1 MTDYFAVQLPP
12 EQIRAISSIGL
23 AHLGDA
29 VFELLVRTWLC
40 AGGKATGRGLHRA
53 VHLVVLQQIVELA
66 LGVRAHG
73 TELVQPEQ
81 LAVAAHPQLAEHRA
95 CTRAVDPDCN
105 AGKEHQRRKH
115 HQRQQ
120 RKEDILCAAHTPVG
134 AVLMKIR
141 LTVDR
146 DRLADAKLCAGLLHP
161 TGLQPVFR
169 FWRSGYSCHT

>member
-1 MTDYFAVQLPP
+1 MLVLRMKWPTRVMRGVVL
-12 EQIRAISSIGL
+12 
-23 AHLGDA
+23 HL
-29 VFELLVRTWLC
+29 E
-40 AGGKATGRGLHRA
+40 HRA

-105 AGKEHQRRKH
+105 AGKEHQRGKRD
-115 HQRQQ
+115 QRQQ

-134 AVLMKIR
+134 AVLVKIR
-141 LTVDR
+141 LTIDR
-146 DRLADAKLCAGLLHP
+146 NRLVDAKLCAGLLHP